1 MLNLIPGIQS
11 SVSALN
17 AERLRMEA
25 ISENIA
31 NAHTT
36 KDVNG
41 KPFQRNIVVFENVL
55 QQSMGSPSGLSGVGI
70 AQIKKDNSSP
80 QYVYQPGHPHADGQ
94 GMVAIPNINV
104 YQEMADLISATR
116 AFEANMAVVKSAR
129 SMAMQ
134 SLSIGK
140 R

>member
-55 QQSMGSPSGLSGVGI
+55 QQSMGSQSGLSGVGI
-70 AQIKKDNSSP
+70 AQIKKDNSAP
-80 QYVYQPGHPHADGQ
+80 QFVYQPGHPHADSQ